1 MVQYLAELKNEQVP
15 DLIIPNAAPFVFE
28 FDIDQDMKVVNNYY
42 VDDKNKEV
50 FENAKEDE
58 VVLK

>member
-42 VDDKNKEV
+42 VDDRNKEV

-58 VVLK
+58 VVL